1 MLMKKVIIILMLI
14 CSMNAFAAS
23 QKPLISVFDFKGD
36 SVSEQELLLF
46 VDFLTSEIVATE
58 KYTLIDRMQ
67 RETILAEIEF
77 SLTGCTDESC
87 QLEAG
92 KLLQANEIVMGS
104 IGVFGEKTLLNMKL
118 IEVETGAT
126 LSSVSQQY
134 DSFNDVI
141 VDNHRLVNLLLKDT
155 SPAVADGQSEAPAEK
170 TVIPTSYDLFRQTDE
185 MINDDLSA
193 NFQLIQNNAK
203 QLSPEE
209 RNALY
214 DANERNAVTG
224 VLLNI
229 IPGFGVGS
237 FVNDDTGTGAMQLM
251 LDIVGTAAV
260 ATYFVDYAVASAW
273 IDSHMEYWVPDPN
286 GTDDVYGEYGNFYIN
301 GSIYYPRKD
310 WPIYVGVGG
319 LIIYG
324 ASRIVSSLIAGSY
337 GSFNEDL
344 GSALNLS
351 K

>member
-1 MLMKKVIIILMLI
+1 MLL
-14 CSMNAFAAS
+14 CSLNVFAAE
-23 QKPLISVFDFKGD
+23 QKPLISVFDFKGNNISD
-36 SVSEQELLLF
+36 QELMLF

-118 IEVETGAT
+118 IEVETGST

-141 VDNHRLVNLLLKDT
+141 VDNHRLVNLLLKDG
-155 SPAVADGQSEAPAEK
+155 SVAASTDQEASSGEK
-170 TVIPTSYDLFRQTDE
+170 TPIPTSFDLFKQTDE
-185 MINDDLSA
+185 LIQDDLSA

-209 RNALY
+209 RKALF
-214 DANERNAVTG
+214 DTNERNPVSG

-229 IPGFGVGS
+229 LPGFGVGS
-237 FVNDDTGTGAMQLM
+237 FVNGDTGTGVIQLV
-251 LDIVGTAAV
+251 LDLVGTAGV
-260 ATYFVDYAVASAW
+260 ATYFIDQALASAW
-273 IDSHMEYWVPDPN
+273 IESNMQYWVPDPD
-286 GTDDVYGEYGNFYIN
+286 GTDDVFGEYGNFYID
-301 GSIYYPRKD
+301 GQIYYPRTD

-319 LIIYG
+319 LIFYG
-324 ASRIVSSLIAGSY
+324 ASRVVSSLIAGTY
-337 GSFNEDL
+337 GSYNEDL